1 MANINRTQSSLT
13 LQDAKEFRI
22 AFAKEYS
29 LVTFALMFGAY
40 MEGSI
45 VLTWFIPSSIAPQ
58 LVQDLKN
65 GGSRFLNEHS
75 INELS
80 IDGHAV
86 AIVDSNKKIW
96 NLNRILKPPVCL
108 WKVRYT
114 YFLQPGEYVIY
125 HAQGL
130 VLKLHLP
137 SDIIH
142 SPKIH
147 GCQCSIL
154 VLVLR

>member
-45 VLTWFIPSSIAPQ
+45 PSSIAPQ

-75 INELS
+75 ITELS
-80 IDGHAV
+80 IDGHTV

-137 SDIIH
+137 SGIIH

-147 GCQCSIL
+147 GCQFSIL